1 MDFIKGQAVEGFP
14 FEMIAK
20 SDGSAITS
28 GIVSGY
34 ITKDGGTQ
42 EALTNPI
49 VHEGNGQWTIN
60 LSAAEMTAD
69 IIGLLFIHTLGI
81 PQHFTIKTIVEAV
94 AATYV
99 PATTESVV
107 TEEDLTWY
115 YYGTISRA
123 TAYFSKRLNTRVWD
137 TALYADREA
146 SLIQATRTIDKL
158 NFAGELADAEQN
170 LQFPRN
176 DDTEVPI
183 EIEYACYEI
192 ALALLDGYN
201 SDQEVQTIGVLSE
214 SYSGVRTT
222 YDGDFVA
229 EHVRAGIP
237 SIEAWEYLYPFLR
250 DSRAV
255 RISRVS

>member
-14 FEMIAK
+14 FEMITPA
-20 SDGSAITS
+20 GAAITS
-28 GIVSGY
+28 GVVSGY

-42 EALTNPI
+42 ESLSNPI
-49 VHEGNGQWTIN
+49 THEGNGQWSMN
-60 LSAAEMTAD
+60 LSAAELNAD
-69 IIGLLFIHTLGI
+69 LIGLLFTHPLGV

-94 AATYV
+94 AATSV
-99 PATTESVV
+99 PATTESVT
-107 TEEDLTWY
+107 TEDDLTWY
-115 YYGTISRA
+115 YYGTLSRA

-137 TALYADREA
+137 SALYNDREA
-146 SLIQATRTIDKL
+146 SLIQATRAIDKL
-158 NFAGELADAEQN
+158 NFAGDLAEATQN

-192 ALALLDGYN
+192 AIALLDGF
-201 SDQEVQTIGVLSE
+201 DQDQDGGFVSE
-214 SYSGVRTT
+214 
-222 YDGDFVA
+222 
-229 EHVRAGIP
+229 HIRAGIP
-237 SIEAWEYLYPFLR
+237 SIEAWGYLFPFLR

>member
-1 MDFIKGQAVEGFP
+1 MEFIRGQAITGFP
-14 FEMIAK
+14 FGLVSKIT
-20 SDGSAITS
+20 GSPITT
-28 GIVSGY
+28 GTPVVY
-34 ITKDGGTQ
+34 ITVDGGSQFQAASTP
-42 EALTNPI
+42 E
-49 VHEGNGQWTIN
+49 HEGNGQWTVN